1 MLDGARFSRSW
12 KNLESTTEADEVSI
26 GKLLGYL
33 FLRDGRKRKGEWV
46 KVQRDLRRREGK

>member
-12 KNLESTTEADEVSI
+12 KNLESTAEADEVSI

-33 FLRDGRKRKGEWV
+33 FLRDGSKRKGEWV
-46 KVQRDLRRREGK
+46 KAQRDLRRREGK